1 MSLNVAP
8 KIKNYQWRQILKLT
22 IGVIFKR
29 NIIIDGLNTRKVI
42 EKIIEDICTK
52 NKIKDINEIEMPLL
66 MSMVDLQT
74 GVVYIASSKEIRGS
88 LSDKTKYIT
97 NIPIGKVVRVMELQ
111 GRELSGYEKQGIDK
125 LITINLKKVS
135 LLDATK
141 AEELY
146 KIGYAEAKKQI
157 LKKM

>member
-1 MSLNVAP
+1 MHT
-8 KIKNYQWRQILKLT
+8 IL
-22 IGVIFKR
+22 
-29 NIIIDGLNTRKVI
+29 
-42 EKIIEDICTK
+42 
-52 NKIKDINEIEMPLL
+52 NEIEMPLL

-97 NIPIGKVVRVMELQ
+97 NIPIGKAVRAMELQ
-111 GRELSGYEKQGIDK
+111 GREISVYEKQGIDK

-146 KIGYAEAKKQI
+146 KIGYEEAKKQI
-157 LKKM
+157 CQ